1 MTAQARWAHA
11 PVQVGSGT
19 DPVEGAALAAA
30 LLHALASRAA
40 LTLCTTHQ
48 APLKDIAVR
57 SPPCGSQRSAPPL
70 HACTLAWASTGDS
83 VGVEIE
89 RKFDRKG
96 SARGAALLACGRPI
110 ARGLRG
116 QARDRRFE
124 NASVEFDLATLRPT
138 YRLVWGAAGASNA
151 LAVAEGLGF
160 DAGILA
166 DARRAAASA
175 AAAPDGAGQRASAL
189 QASLSQEARP
199 ALLSAAG

>member
-1 MTAQARWAHA
+1 MAQ
-11 PVQVGSGT
+11 
-19 DPVEGAALAAA
+19 
-30 LLHALASRAA
+30 
-40 LTLCTTHQ
+40 
-48 APLKDIAVR
+48 
-57 SPPCGSQRSAPPL
+57 
-70 HACTLAWASTGDS
+70 
-83 VGVEIE
+83 
-89 RKFDRKG
+89 
-96 SARGAALLACGRPI
+96 
-110 ARGLRG
+110 GLRG

-166 DARRAAASA
+166 DARRAVASA

-199 ALLSAAG
+199 ALLSAALGAWGAFTYYA